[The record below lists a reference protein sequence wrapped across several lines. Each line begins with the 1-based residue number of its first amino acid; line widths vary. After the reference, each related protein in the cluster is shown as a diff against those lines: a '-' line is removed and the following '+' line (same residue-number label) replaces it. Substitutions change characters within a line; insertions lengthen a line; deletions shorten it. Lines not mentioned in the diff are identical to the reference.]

1 MAGIIRNHLLQMK
14 QEDPKEY
21 ARLMK
26 GYENEDELVRE
37 TLGLSKK
44 AVSHYNNMK
53 TGGNIK

>member
-1 MAGIIRNHLLQMK
+1 MSGIIRNHLKQMK

-26 GYENEDELVRE
+26 GYDNEDEFVRE

-44 AVSHYNNMK
+44 AVSHYNSMRI
-53 TGGNIK
+53 GGTKQ